1 MQIHQTAFAGDTA
14 NKLKTQFD
22 ALKMKHPHLGKRG
35 ILALIRH
42 NSNIRCEANR
52 LGFGMSENEVE
63 R

>member
-1 MQIHQTAFAGDTA
+1 
-14 NKLKTQFD
+14 
-22 ALKMKHPHLGKRG
+22 MKHPHLAKRG